1 MGALAP
7 EVEAILGSLGC
18 DGCRHKVQIPW
29 ALLARAGRVDAPR
42 KPVALG
48 QMSLIVKIFGC
59 RPHAND
65 AARAAGRRTKISKGG
80 NRGKRYGGAFYTEAR
95 GPKSG

>member
-1 MGALAP
+1 MNFFQAFIHRMFTS
-7 EVEAILGSLGC
+7 AIRQAG
-18 DGCRHKVQIPW
+18 IW
-29 ALLARAGRVDAPR
+29 A
-42 KPVALG
+42 
-48 QMSLIVKIFGC
+48 MSAIVKIFGC

-80 NRGKRYGGAFYTEAR
+80 NRGKRYGGALYTEAR